1 MSGNRGATVAAAPT
15 MFVPLDLIAKCRG
28 ARMTC
33 LLDDGS
39 EVEGVM
45 AAHDSTCTVV
55 LQNAVA
61 YDVEWR
67 RASPSSAGAAA
78 SAAPTELVAHRQETG
93 RFKQMVVSSRRIR
106 VLVPGGVP
114 AA

>member
-1 MSGNRGATVAAAPT
+1 

-67 RASPSSAGAAA
+67 RASSSPGAAA
-78 SAAPTELVAHRQETG
+78 TAAAAAELVAHRQETG